1 MDACTGSFRLAS
13 ACGDGYAHWWAR
25 ATRWWWRWR
34 WWWWCMH
41 VSISAFA
48 SLIACHFAF
57 WSSSS
62 ERSCARIHAV
72 LRPRLWGEGRARLY
86 RAISALV
93 DLPGVASP
101 LECDWWLLE
110 GCASGL
116 VMSGLSQDV
125 RDGRD
130 KIRNSRNY
138 GSQGNSIFLAYTV
151 NTVSFDMAWFGAI
164 FRKYL
169 ISVKINCYLFCDC
182 STKRIIHYRFSVAHF
197 TCFVTYCTQHSACMC
212 LFRDRD
218 ITFRCRLSVAFRIAF
233 FLTEM

>member
-1 MDACTGSFRLAS
+1 
-13 ACGDGYAHWWAR
+13 
-25 ATRWWWRWR
+25 
-34 WWWWCMH
+34 MH

-164 FRKYL
+164 FREYL

-197 TCFVTYCTQHSACMC
+197 TCFVTYCTQHSEHVLVPGPWHHFSLPPFSCFSYCFFSDRNVNSIESNANKNLCG
-212 LFRDRD
+212 RDGRT
-218 ITFRCRLSVAFRIAF
+218 ICGRQCVPKVHPWR
-233 FLTEM
+233 